1 MRKSLLSGMAE
12 GFFLFGKRKEGFHM
26 HKKKVQAAMLAM
38 AILMS
43 VSSPAAVLA
52 DTIPNSGQ
60 ELEQEQEE
68 TKELI
73 IEEIPVEEEML
84 SGTADIEEEQE
95 DYFAGTGEQD
105 ENLMMKGLSD
115 VEKTRKSSTQEALK
129 KAESYL
135 QKTVTSPVVN
145 TLSGEWSVLAMA
157 RDGYLTD
164 YARNA
169 YLTELYKTLQDKKGI
184 LHHVKYTEY
193 SRVVI
198 ALSALN
204 ISPTS
209 VNGYN
214 LLEPLAD
221 FKKVSGQGINGSS
234 FALIALDTKKYEIPE
249 LKNGKTQTT
258 RDALI
263 ADILGKEIEG
273 GGWALSGN
281 IADPDVTAMTI
292 QSLVPYMSRNDV
304 NAAVNRGI
312 EKLAALQDADGG
324 YSSDFI
330 SESGNP
336 VKNLESSAQVV
347 IALSAVDASLIQQEK
362 FMKNGKTLLDE
373 LLRYQKEDGSFCH
386 VIGEKSDAMATDQGT
401 LALLAWSRAMNGQ
414 TRLYDMTD
422 LGSSQEG
429 GESQEET
436 KEKVDAFR
444 KKMEELPQ
452 QITIAEKD
460 KVFSLKT
467 ELDLMKNF
475 EEKEK
480 FKTLLNAYV
489 SEIEQQEKAVK
500 KLDERIWNEI
510 NPLNITLKSQNTV
523 EELSNDLQNIPEA
536 NRGYLERL
544 EDLKKAQI
552 IIHKLQ
558 EGVLPK
564 EIFETAKEARK
575 DYVHEEKD
583 YSIRIRG
590 KKIKNPADMKTGV
603 EVQEQEGGLYLW
615 LSEDG
620 ELPGEIELSVSCSL
634 EDGVYMLYNEKNQE
648 EQWVSVQGKRASF
661 DLTKGGNYILKQANL
676 GYEEDK
682 NLLSGTSQST
692 VSGTSG
698 KNNGKKTAASNKT
711 KKTETSNTSTA
722 NVKDGVVEKKEFE
735 AIKEKDKNL
744 KINSKTDQNQEYI
757 LTINGKDIKNAKDM
771 KVGVKEG
778 SKYQKEIEQLAENP
792 YIFSFEE
799 EGDFP
804 GKMQMEITT
813 NQEEGQYL
821 LMKYNDEE
829 KKADYIQKIKVEDK
843 KTKFIIEK
851 GGDYFIA
858 KKVKTKS
865 LIEIEEEEKEEK
877 EIKEDVEDTGTNMD
891 TEPVEEEFL
900 TGTKEENAL
909 PGVLLAGGGVLVL
922 AGLGVGIWYFRKRK

>member
-1 MRKSLLSGMAE
+1 M
-12 GFFLFGKRKEGFHM
+12 FGKRKEGFHM

-43 VSSPAAVLA
+43 VNSPAAVLA

-68 TKELI
+68 TEELI

-115 VEKTRKSSTQEALK
+115 VEKTRNSSTQEALK

-234 FALIALDTKKYEIPE
+234 SALIALDTKKYEIPE

-422 LGSSQEG
+422 LGNSQEG

-444 KKMEELPQ
+444 KEMEELPQ

-536 NRGYLERL
+536 NHGYLERL

-558 EGVLPK
+558 EGILPK

-590 KKIKNPADMKTGV
+590 KKIKSPADMKTGV

-648 EQWVSVQGKRASF
+648 EQWVSVQGKHASF

-813 NQEEGQYL
+813 NQEDGQYL

-877 EIKEDVEDTGTNMD
+877 EIKEDAEDTGTNMD

-922 AGLGVGIWYFRKRK
+922 AGLGAGIWYFRKRK

>member
-1 MRKSLLSGMAE
+1 
-12 GFFLFGKRKEGFHM
+12 
-26 HKKKVQAAMLAM
+26 MLAM

-620 ELPGEIELSVSCSL
+620 ELPGEIELSVSCIL

-813 NQEEGQYL
+813 NQEDGQYL

-877 EIKEDVEDTGTNMD
+877 EIKEDVEDTGINMD

-922 AGLGVGIWYFRKRK
+922 AGLGAGIWYFRKRK

>member
-1 MRKSLLSGMAE
+1 M
-12 GFFLFGKRKEGFHM
+12 FGKRKEGFHM

-401 LALLAWSRAMNGQ
+401 LALLVWSRAMNGQ

-603 EVQEQEGGLYLW
+603 EVQEQEGGLYL
-615 LSEDG
+615 
-620 ELPGEIELSVSCSL
+620 
-634 EDGVYMLYNEKNQE
+634 
-648 EQWVSVQGKRASF
+648 
-661 DLTKGGNYILKQANL
+661 
-676 GYEEDK
+676 
-682 NLLSGTSQST
+682 
-692 VSGTSG
+692 
-698 KNNGKKTAASNKT
+698 
-711 KKTETSNTSTA
+711 
-722 NVKDGVVEKKEFE
+722 
-735 AIKEKDKNL
+735 
-744 KINSKTDQNQEYI
+744 
-757 LTINGKDIKNAKDM
+757 
-771 KVGVKEG
+771 
-778 SKYQKEIEQLAENP
+778 
-792 YIFSFEE
+792 
-799 EGDFP
+799 
-804 GKMQMEITT
+804 
-813 NQEEGQYL
+813 
-821 LMKYNDEE
+821 
-829 KKADYIQKIKVEDK
+829 
-843 KTKFIIEK
+843 
-851 GGDYFIA
+851 
-858 KKVKTKS
+858 
-865 LIEIEEEEKEEK
+865 
-877 EIKEDVEDTGTNMD
+877 
-891 TEPVEEEFL
+891 
-900 TGTKEENAL
+900 
-909 PGVLLAGGGVLVL
+909 
-922 AGLGVGIWYFRKRK
+922 

>member
-1 MRKSLLSGMAE
+1 M
-12 GFFLFGKRKEGFHM
+12 FGKRKEGFHM

-115 VEKTRKSSTQEALK
+115 VEKTRNSSTQEALK

-620 ELPGEIELSVSCSL
+620 ELPGEIELSVSCIL
-634 EDGVYMLYNEKNQE
+634 EDGVCICSIMKKIKKNSG
-648 EQWVSVQGKRASF
+648 SVCKESV
-661 DLTKGGNYILKQANL
+661 
-676 GYEEDK
+676 
-682 NLLSGTSQST
+682 LLS
-692 VSGTSG
+692 
-698 KNNGKKTAASNKT
+698 
-711 KKTETSNTSTA
+711 
-722 NVKDGVVEKKEFE
+722 
-735 AIKEKDKNL
+735 I
-744 KINSKTDQNQEYI
+744 
-757 LTINGKDIKNAKDM
+757 
-771 KVGVKEG
+771 
-778 SKYQKEIEQLAENP
+778 
-792 YIFSFEE
+792 
-799 EGDFP
+799 
-804 GKMQMEITT
+804 
-813 NQEEGQYL
+813 
-821 LMKYNDEE
+821 
-829 KKADYIQKIKVEDK
+829 
-843 KTKFIIEK
+843 
-851 GGDYFIA
+851 
-858 KKVKTKS
+858 
-865 LIEIEEEEKEEK
+865 
-877 EIKEDVEDTGTNMD
+877 
-891 TEPVEEEFL
+891 
-900 TGTKEENAL
+900 
-909 PGVLLAGGGVLVL
+909 
-922 AGLGVGIWYFRKRK
+922 